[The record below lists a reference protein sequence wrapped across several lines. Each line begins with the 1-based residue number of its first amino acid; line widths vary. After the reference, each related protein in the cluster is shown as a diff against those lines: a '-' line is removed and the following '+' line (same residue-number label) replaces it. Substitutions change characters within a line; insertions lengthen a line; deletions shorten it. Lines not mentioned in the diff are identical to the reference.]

1 MWTVSPLLILGF
13 VMLSGNTLIQ
23 KGESFELLIGTYTG
37 EGSEGIYRATFSTG
51 VGQLSPPELLV
62 ETENPSFLAFS
73 GDRSRLYAVNETQ
86 PGFVSVFEWN
96 ETGTELEQ
104 TQKISSEGDHPCF
117 VEVNSEN
124 NLLAV
129 ANYSSG
135 TIALYPLDADGEPTG
150 AFQQATHNGDGP
162 FLPNQ
167 ASAHAHC
174 ARFGPGTNYLYA
186 ADLGADKIFG
196 YHIDPTTGL
205 EEQQVALQMKPGD
218 GPRHIAFH
226 PERPQ
231 LFVINELS
239 STIVSATIEETSG
252 KLTQV
257 DRKSTLPTFYKGQN
271 YCADIHLSADGK
283 FLYASNRGHNSIAV
297 FSVSEEG
304 MLTLLQTES
313 VRGDWPRN
321 FTISPDGKFVLV
333 ANQRSDNITV
343 FRINPDNGMVTYTGQ
358 ELKMSHPVCLKF

>member
-1 MWTVSPLLILGF
+1 M
-13 VMLSGNTLIQ
+13 Q
-23 KGESFELLIGTYTG
+23 KGEEFGLLIGTYTG
-37 EGSEGIYRATFSTG
+37 EGSEGIYLSTFNSKTG
-51 VGQLSPPELLV
+51 LLSKPRLLV
-62 ETENPSFLAFS
+62 ATENPSFLAYS
-73 GDRSRLYAVNETQ
+73 ASKARVYAVNETQ
-86 PGFVSVFEWN
+86 PGSVSVFSWN
-96 ETGTELEQ
+96 ESGTNLEELRTLE
-104 TQKISSEGDHPCF
+104 SGGDHPCF
-117 VEVNSEN
+117 VEVNSES
-124 NLLAV
+124 NLLGV

-135 TIALYPLDADGEPTG
+135 TIALYPLDADGEPSG
-150 AFQQATHNGDGP
+150 VFQQATHSGDGP

-174 ARFGPGTNYLYA
+174 ARFGPGTNFLYA

-196 YHIDPTTGL
+196 YSVDTDTGL
-205 EEQQVALQMKPGD
+205 GEQEIALSLKPGD

-226 PERPQ
+226 PERSE

-239 STIVSATIEETSG
+239 STIVSASIDRETG
-252 KLTQV
+252 KLTQI
-257 DRKSTLPTFYKGQN
+257 DRKSTLPGFYEGKS
-271 YCADIHLSADGK
+271 YCADIHCSADGK
-283 FLYASNRGHNSIAV
+283 FLYATNRGHNSIAV

>member
-1 MWTVSPLLILGF
+1 MK
-13 VMLSGNTLIQ
+13 

-37 EGSEGIYRATFSTG
+37 QGSNGIYKTTFSAES
-51 VGQLSPPELLV
+51 GQLSTPELLV
-62 ETENPSFLAFS
+62 ESENPSFLAFS
-73 GDRSRLYAVNETQ
+73 GDRSKVYAVNETQ
-86 PGFVSVFEWN
+86 PGFVSVFTWN
-96 ETGTELEQ
+96 EAGTMLEQ
-104 TQKISSEGDHPCF
+104 SQKISSEGDHPCF
-117 VEVNSEN
+117 VEVNEKN
-124 NLLAV
+124 DLLTV

-150 AFQQATHNGDGP
+150 AFQQATHRGDGP

-174 ARFGPGTNYLYA
+174 ARFGPGGDYLYA

-196 YHIDPTTGL
+196 YPIDPTTGL
-205 EEQQVALQMKPGD
+205 GEQEVALQLNPGD

-226 PERPQ
+226 PEQPY

-239 STIVSATIEETSG
+239 NTVVSAIIDSQTG
-252 KLTQV
+252 KLTAI
-257 DRKSTLPTFYKGQN
+257 DRKSTLPSFFEGTS

-283 FLYASNRGHNSIAV
+283 FLYATNRGHNSIAV

-321 FTISPDGKFVLV
+321 FAISPDGKFVLV

-343 FRINPDNGMVTYTGQ
+343 FNIDPETGMIRFTGQ
-358 ELKMSHPVCLKF
+358 ELEMSQPVCLRF